1 MTLREILGSNVR
13 IAREAR
19 DWSQADLAD
28 KAGLSTNSIGRLE
41 RGEMA
46 LRFDNIEKVANAL
59 ELEPFALFGP
69 EPPVAP
75 QPERARV
82 LQRLNVVLTR
92 MSDEELARVGRLMRA
107 VEG

>member
-1 MTLREILGSNVR
+1 MR
-13 IAREAR
+13 IARDAR
-19 DWSQADLAD
+19 GWSQADLAE
-28 KAGLSTNSIGRLE
+28 KATLSTNSIGRLE

-46 LRFDNIEKVANAL
+46 LRFDNIEKVAAAL
-59 ELEPFALFGP
+59 ELEPSALFAP

-82 LQRLNVVLTR
+82 LQRLNVLLVR
-92 MSDEELARVGRLMRA
+92 MSDEDLARLGRVIRA